1 MSSAMQKTAK
11 QFRMGFLGNLE
22 GEFRLPVH
30 SKAFKPSNIIGE
42 LEWNNNLTKFSKN
55 NETLPR
61 CFREYF
67 DIPVDYDIRGMM

>member
-1 MSSAMQKTAK
+1 M
-11 QFRMGFLGNLE
+11 
-22 GEFRLPVH
+22 PVN

-55 NETLPR
+55 NQDLPR

-67 DIPVDYDIRGMM
+67 DIPVDYDIRGMIQ